1 MTGTKADCAKVNRCH
16 FEPFSFASEYLSSLL
31 LLERCKILWRVI
43 KSSSVVSFLVYAVI
57 STYHR
62 WKFIHI
68 SESFFCST
76 ECVTSDIESLVS
88 FSFRCSCHNTRLV
101 FPIDIFTF
109 FSLLSLVLNV
119 VLFHS
124 PASFLTN
131 CKLILWVFI
140 YSTECVA
147 RRRRWKWKGMDRVA
161 VEIAPHLRL
170 FWHFPLFLI
179 PINMNRQHQ
188 HGMLTSS
195 RQFTGLAMRWAW
207 ELNTI
212 GERKSQINFLR
223 HAINQ
228 ADLYRLIK
236 IDTQNFFCSMSIS
249 AEDSKR
255 FIIYSMEIHQG
266 RKFCVWNFQ
275 NLFVSWDDCS
285 WKFRSEVEAPEA
297 LQKSKGGAENKST
310 IAEWK
315 EGNFKTLLL
324 LSLLENLT
332 KCFKFHPTR
341 SNRSFSICI
350 HNKFVSSCNSS
361 SFLCIPLKFILLQWT
376 IKFTRS
382 NWIFLGVAQQLD
394 RAR

>member
-1 MTGTKADCAKVNRCH
+1 MTRHKKLLGRLLPCVCH
-16 FEPFSFASEYLSSLL
+16 HINLSSL
-31 LLERCKILWRVI
+31 KI
-43 KSSSVVSFLVYAVI
+43 Y
-57 STYHR
+57 T
-62 WKFIHI
+62 HI

-109 FSLLSLVLNV
+109 FSLLSLVWNV

-170 FWHFPLFLI
+170 FWHFPLLI

-195 RQFTGLAMRWAW
+195 RQFTGLTMRWAW

-249 AEDSKR
+249 TEDSKR

-275 NLFVSWDDCS
+275 ICS
-285 WKFRSEVEAPEA
+285 FREMIAHGSSGVKLRQQKHFKNVKEELKTSPQ
-297 LQKSKGGAENKST
+297 LQKARRETSKLCCC
-310 IAEWK
+310 WVCL
-315 EGNFKTLLL
+315 KTWQKVL
-324 LSLLENLT
+324 N
-332 KCFKFHPTR
+332 
-341 SNRSFSICI
+341 
-350 HNKFVSSCNSS
+350 
-361 SFLCIPLKFILLQWT
+361 FILPAAT
-376 IKFTRS
+376 EAS
-382 NWIFLGVAQQLD
+382 
-394 RAR
+394 